1 MKLANELIAEMEVLA
16 LFPREST
23 TLGLKFHQDAAPE
36 HIAAAK
42 RLFEKQLITQQDG
55 GYLTDLGI
63 EAADHWLALLNILQG

>member
-23 TLGLKFHQDAAPE
+23 TLGLKFHHDAAPE

-42 RLFEKQLITQQDG
+42 RLFEKQLITQVDG

-63 EAADHWLALLNILQG
+63 EAADHGLALLNILQG

>member
-1 MKLANELIAEMEVLA
+1 MKIADEVIAEMEVLA

-23 TLGLKFHQDAAPE
+23 TLGLKVHQDAAPE

-42 RLFEKQLITQQDG
+42 RLFEKQLITLEDG

-63 EAADHWLALLNILQG
+63 EAADHGQALLNILQG